1 MCWQHSVASS
11 TDRTRKIDLVNQE
24 STDKALLRPDGA
36 RGSQKV
42 TNPDRNLGQDKLN
55 TSKASKVGEIRKL
68 DKICTYKE
76 FLTQKI
82 NTLFKC

>member
-1 MCWQHSVASS
+1 VCCGHSVASS

-24 STDKALLRPDGA
+24 STDQVLFRPNGA

-42 TNPDRNLGQDKLN
+42 TNPDRNWGQDKLK
-55 TSKASKVGEIRKL
+55 TSKASKVGEIQKL